1 MKFRAEVRR
10 SHPQL
15 VDLARLR
22 AKLEE
27 GLDQSAQQVHVD
39 LARPTNTWQT
49 AVKFTV
55 KKLAYAREIS
65 TGNAI
70 YGYVSG
76 GTRPHI
82 IRAKN
87 GRALAFGPSSP
98 KTRPGSLEGGSGSRG
113 SADTFRQ
120 QVRHPGTDPRNFDK
134 LAAEL
139 AQDEFPKRVQQAID
153 EGVQP

>member
-1 MKFRAEVRR
+1 MKFRAEIRR
-10 SHPQL
+10 SHQQL
-15 VDLARLR
+15 VDLRKLR
-22 AKLEE
+22 AAIDQ
-27 GLDQSAQQVHVD
+27 GLDQSAQQVHID
-39 LARPTNTWQT
+39 LARPTNTWRTQ
-49 AVKFTV
+49 VKFTV
-55 KKLAYAREIS
+55 KKLAYAREIKTS
-65 TGNAI
+65 NAV
-70 YGYVSG
+70 YSYVSG